1 MEETKDLIVR
11 LRISAKNLRSNTILH
26 TMADLMDEAAD
37 MLEKQNTTLIANI
50 ECKVVPVDILDALA
64 DVSCEKCADRIRAI
78 RDTH

>member
-1 MEETKDLIVR
+1 MEETKDLITR

-64 DVSCEKCADRIRAI
+64 DVSCEKCADRIRRI
-78 RDTH
+78 RDTY

>member
-1 MEETKDLIVR
+1 MEETKDIITR
-11 LRISAKNLRSNTILH
+11 LRISAKKLRSDTVLH

-64 DVSCEKCADRIRAI
+64 DVSCEKCASRIRAI
-78 RDTH
+78 RDTY